1 VLFLTSLSQHLGP
14 EQPFYALRAQGLD
27 GNRPLTTVEEMAAH
41 YLKEIQAFQ
50 PQGPYIVGGA
60 DAGGMVAWE
69 MAQQLA
75 RASKPDNVAMVVL
88 LDTPVSKPLSSGENR
103 DLGFIFRRILYHF
116 RKGDVTRVLRVN
128 AGLQYRRFQSR
139 YRSSKGVFFII
150 EEAVDDY
157 VPSAYAGCVVLF
169 MSEKRWG
176 YPDDPLDRINPW
188 RNLVS
193 GRFNYYII
201 TGEHLQIFD
210 EPNVPLLAKTLKM
223 HLDEVAWGKNVG

>member
-1 VLFLTSLSQHLGP
+1 MGELLDREELDLPVSSLVSIQRSGSKPPFYCVHSCEGEVLFLTSLSQHLGP

-27 GNRPLTTVEEMAAH
+27 GNRPLATVEEMAAH

-139 YRSSKGVFFII
+139 
-150 EEAVDDY
+150 
-157 VPSAYAGCVVLF
+157 
-169 MSEKRWG
+169 
-176 YPDDPLDRINPW
+176 
-188 RNLVS
+188 
-193 GRFNYYII
+193 
-201 TGEHLQIFD
+201 
-210 EPNVPLLAKTLKM
+210 
-223 HLDEVAWGKNVG
+223 